1 MDFKY
6 DAPPTIARFMQDD
19 HFGRFISGPVGSG
32 KTTGII
38 MEILRR
44 SAMQEPGPDGKRRTR
59 WAIVR
64 NTMQQL
70 RTTVLADIQNIL
82 QPIVRYYTTEST
94 IQIRAG
100 DIHADLL
107 LMPLDTPDDQRRLL
121 STQLTG
127 AWLSEFR
134 EIDFKLL
141 PSLAGRLGR
150 FPSKINGGIEPSW
163 FGIIGETNSF
173 NEGSDWHRFLV
184 LERPP
189 EYAFFRQPSGLSPE
203 AENVSNLPP
212 NYYQRLAEGQS
223 EDWCKVYIEN
233 EFGIDLSGQSVF
245 RASFDHG
252 THVTE
257 GLQVN
262 PFRPIMI
269 SMDFGRTPC
278 AILQQVAPDGTLN
291 VLEEVVSEDMGLE
304 QFVRQKL
311 QPLLYSSTYSGRE
324 TYIVA
329 DPAGIAKSQVNELSC
344 FDVLKASGFRA
355 YPASTN
361 EIGARVRAVESLLLQ
376 TRMGKPAVRIDG
388 HKCPTLVK
396 ALWHDYRYKRKRS
409 GELLPTPEKNFAS
422 HIADAFQYGCLAV
435 ATDLPGRILRRHSF
449 TPRDPIPVG
458 AWT

>member
-1 MDFKY
+1 MQFQY
-6 DAPPTIARFMQDD
+6 DAPPTIAKFMQDD
-19 HFGRFISGPVGSG
+19 AFGRFISGPVGSG

-38 MEILRR
+38 MEIVRR
-44 SAMQEPGPDGKRRTR
+44 SSMQAPGPDGIRRTR

-70 RTTVLADIQNIL
+70 RTTVLADIQTIL
-82 QPIVRYYTTEST
+82 QPIVRFYTTEST

-141 PSLAGRLGR
+141 PSLGGRLGR
-150 FPSKINGGIEPSW
+150 FPSKISGGVEPTW
-163 FGIIGETNSF
+163 FGMIGETNSF

-184 LERPP
+184 LERPS
-189 EYAFFRQPSGLSPE
+189 EYRFFRQPSGLSPE
-203 AENVSNLPP
+203 AENVSNLPA

-233 EFGIDLSGQSVF
+233 QFGIDLSGQAVF
-245 RASFDHG
+245 RASFDHD
-252 THVTE
+252 THVTS

-278 AILQQVAPDGTLN
+278 AILQQMTPDGTLN
-291 VLEEVVSEDMGLE
+291 VLEEVVSIDMGLE
-304 QFVRQKL
+304 QFVKTKL
-311 QPLLYSSTYSGRE
+311 QPLLYESRYSGRE
-324 TYIVA
+324 TYIVG
-329 DPAGIAKSQVNELSC
+329 DPAGTSKSQVNELSC
-344 FDVLKASGFRA
+344 FDVLKAAGFRA
-355 YPASTN
+355 YPAATN
-361 EIGARVRAVESLLLQ
+361 DIGPRLRAVESLLLQ
-376 TRMGKPAVRIDG
+376 NRMGGPAVRIEAG
-388 HKCPTLVK
+388 RCPTLVK
-396 ALWHDYRYKRKRS
+396 ALWHDYRYKRRRS
-409 GELLPTPEKNFAS
+409 GELLPSPEKNGAS

-435 ATDLPGRILRRHSF
+435 ATDLPGRIMRRKSH
-449 TPRDPIPVG
+449 TPRGTIPVG